1 MKTYARL
8 NMGTSDIR
16 QAVCCLASW
25 PVGDEA
31 FVFTLAAI
39 WCSIILSSSDFEKTR
54 GATYRVMPDISTGFP
69 GKLRGAGRGP
79 PQTNGDMSKGD
90 TGRSMEG
97 SL

>member
-1 MKTYARL
+1 M
-8 NMGTSDIR
+8 
-16 QAVCCLASW
+16 
-25 PVGDEA
+25 
-31 FVFTLAAI
+31 
-39 WCSIILSSSDFEKTR
+39 SSSDFEKTR

-97 SL
+97 SF